1 MKFEG
6 IIKSIIYRNEENGYT
21 VLSLE
26 TSDSPITCT
35 GIMPFFNENDQIII
49 EGELIYHDKYGEQIN
64 VENARIK
71 KPSGKKAIISY
82 LSSGNIDSIGKKTA
96 ELIYEKFGDQAIDIV
111 FNNPSKLLSIQGIGN
126 KKLEKIKESTLDAK
140 DSREAL
146 LYLQGLNI
154 SFNLANKI
162 YKSYGDN
169 TISIVKTNPYKLSE
183 DISGI
188 GFVMADNIAINMQ
201 MKNDSKFR
209 ISAALSYILKNDAE
223 MSGSCAIKKE
233 DLINKTF
240 DLIKVDKN
248 KINEQINEDLLKSKI
263 QIMKIAE
270 DDFVYDKDIYKAEKS
285 TAINLSRLQ
294 NEKYIFDI
302 EINEDLDA
310 FSNEQKIAIKEAFNN
325 MLLVITGGPGTGK
338 TTIIKAICNIL
349 DENGLKFN
357 LAAPTGRA
365 AKRMQESTENSALT
379 IHRLIGIKPDSPI
392 PEYNEE
398 NPLECDYVIV
408 DEASMIDIKL
418 MDKLLKSL
426 SNNTALILV
435 GDHNQLPS
443 VGPGNVLKD
452 ILDTNIKSVR
462 LKKIFRQAKE
472 SNIVVN
478 AHRIND
484 GLYPILNQKNKD
496 FFFIDSNTK
505 NFEKNLLDLVKF
517 RLPNYY
523 KLDPINDIQILAPGK
538 KSLWGV
544 VNINNLCQ
552 NELNKNPNSIKIN
565 NKIFKLNDKVMQ
577 VRNNYDLIS
586 LDPGNFEDGVYNGD
600 IGRIID
606 IDKERE
612 ELKVEFYDGNIVS
625 YKKEDIKDLDLSY
638 AITIHK
644 SQGSEFDCVLIPMM
658 STSYMLLNRNLL
670 YTAITRAKKLVILLG
685 EKRILKQM
693 VRNNNESKRLT
704 NLSFWI
710 KELSE
715 ALKWL
720 RIYYFWMIICVFF
733 ARKRSGKNFSCV
745 KIAFQSLIMLTMN
758 LKF

>member
-35 GIMPFFNENDQIII
+35 GIMPFLNENDQIIV
-49 EGELIYHDKYGEQIN
+49 EGELIYHDKYGEQIQ
-64 VENARIK
+64 VESASLK

-82 LSSGNIDSIGKKTA
+82 LSSGNIESIGKKTA
-96 ELIYEKFGDQAIDIV
+96 QLIYEKFKDDSIDVV
-111 FNNPSKLLSIQGIGN
+111 FNQSEKLLTIPGIGK
-126 KKLEKIKESTLDAK
+126 KKLEKIKESTLDAR

-162 YKSYGDN
+162 YKAYGDN

-183 DISGI
+183 DISGV
-188 GFVMADNIAINMQ
+188 GFIMADNIAMNMQ
-201 MKNDSKFR
+201 MKSDSKFR
-209 ISAALSYILKNDAE
+209 ISAALSYVLKNDAE
-223 MSGSCAIKKE
+223 MTGSCTIRLDDLIDKTFSLIKVDRNKIKDQIDE
-233 DLINKTF
+233 DLIN
-240 DLIKVDKN
+240 
-248 KINEQINEDLLKSKI
+248 SKI
-263 QIMKIAE
+263 QIMKIGNE
-270 DDFVYDKDIYKAEKS
+270 EFVYDKDIYKSEKS
-285 TAINLSRLQ
+285 TAINLSRLK
-294 NEKYIFDI
+294 NEKYIFDL
-302 EINEDLDA
+302 EINEDLDV
-310 FSNEQKIAIKEAFNN
+310 FSKQQQVAINEAFNN

-349 DENGLKFN
+349 DDNNLKFN

-379 IHRLIGIKPDSPI
+379 IHRLIGIKPESPI

-398 NPLECDYVIV
+398 NPLDCDYVIV
-408 DEASMIDIKL
+408 DEVSMVDIKL
-418 MDKLLKSL
+418 MDKLLKAL
-426 SNNTALILV
+426 SSNTALILV

-452 ILDTNIKSVR
+452 ILDTDIKSVR
-462 LKKIFRQAKE
+462 LNKIFRQAQE

-496 FFFIDSNTK
+496 FFFIDSNVN
-505 NFEKNLLDLVKF
+505 NFQKDILDLIKN

-523 KLDPINDIQILAPGK
+523 KLDPINDIQILAPSK
-538 KSLWGV
+538 KSSWGV
-544 VNINNLCQ
+544 LNLNNILQEN
-552 NELNKNPNSIKIN
+552 LNKNPKYLKIN
-565 NKIFKLNDKVMQ
+565 NRIFKLKDKVMQ
-577 VRNNYDLIS
+577 VRNNYDLES
-586 LDPGNFEDGVYNGD
+586 LDPGNFDDGVYNGD
-600 IGRIID
+600 IGRIIEL
-606 IDKERE
+606 DKERDS
-612 ELKVEFYDGNIVS
+612 LKIEFYDGNIVS

-644 SQGSEFDCVLIPMM
+644 SQGSEFDCVVIPMM
-658 STSYMLLNRNLL
+658 PTSFMLLNRNLL
-670 YTAITRAKKLVILLG
+670 YTAITRAKKLVILIG

-693 VRNNNESKRLT
+693 VKNNKTSQRLT

-715 ALKWL
+715 ALKW
-720 RIYYFWMIICVFF
+720 
-733 ARKRSGKNFSCV
+733 
-745 KIAFQSLIMLTMN
+745 
-758 LKF
+758 

>member
-35 GIMPFFNENDQIII
+35 GIMPFFNENDQVVV

-64 VENARIK
+64 VESARIK

-82 LSSGNIDSIGKKTA
+82 LSSGNIESIGKKTA
-96 ELIYEKFGDQAIDIV
+96 ELIYEKFGDKSIDVV
-111 FNNPSKLLSIQGIGN
+111 FNETEKLLSIQGIGK
-126 KKLEKIKESTLDAK
+126 KKLEKIKESTIDAR

-154 SFNLANKI
+154 SFNLSNKI
-162 YKSYGDN
+162 YKAYGDN

-188 GFVMADNIAINMQ
+188 GFVMADNIAMNMQ
-201 MKNDSKFR
+201 MKDDSKFR
-209 ISAALSYILKNDAE
+209 ISAAISYILKNDAE
-223 MSGSCAIKKE
+223 MSGSCALKKE
-233 DLINKTF
+233 DLLNKTF

-248 KINEQINEDLLKSKI
+248 RINEQINEDLLKSKI
-263 QIMKIAE
+263 QIIKIRE
-270 DDFVYDKDIYKAEKS
+270 DEFVYDRDIYKAEKS
-285 TAINLSRLQ
+285 CAINLSRLQ
-294 NEKYIFDI
+294 NEKYIFDVK
-302 EINEDLDA
+302 INEDFDA
-310 FSNEQKIAIKEAFNN
+310 FSKEQEIAIKEAFNN

-349 DENGLKFN
+349 NENNLKFN

-365 AKRMQESTENSALT
+365 AKRMQESTENVAFT
-379 IHRLIGIKPDSPI
+379 IHRLIGIKPESSI
-392 PEYNEE
+392 PEFNEE
-398 NPLECDYVIV
+398 NTLDCDYVIV

-418 MDKLLKSL
+418 MDKLLKAL
-426 SNNTALILV
+426 SSKTALILV

-443 VGPGNVLKD
+443 VGAGNVLKD
-452 ILDTNIKSVR
+452 ILDTDIKAVK

-478 AHRIND
+478 AHKIND

-496 FFFIDSNTK
+496 FFFINSNSK
-505 NFEKNLLDLVKF
+505 NFQNDLLDLVKN

-523 KLDPINDIQILAPGK
+523 KLDPINDIQILAPSK
-538 KSLWGV
+538 KSLWGI
-544 VNINNLCQ
+544 VNINDLCQ
-552 NELNKNPNSIKIN
+552 KELNKNPNLIKIN
-565 NKIFKLNDKVMQ
+565 NRIFKLGDKVMQ
-577 VRNNYDLIS
+577 VRNNYELES
-586 LDPGNFEDGVYNGD
+586 LNPDDFDDGVYNGD

-606 IDKERE
+606 IDKNMES
-612 ELKVEFYDGNIVS
+612 LKVEFYDGNIVS
-625 YKKEDIKDLDLSY
+625 YKKEDVKDLDLSY

-644 SQGSEFDCVLIPMM
+644 SQGSEFDCILIPMM
-658 STSYMLLNRNLL
+658 PASFMLLNRNLL

-685 EKRILKQM
+685 EKKILKQM

-715 ALKWL
+715 ALK
-720 RIYYFWMIICVFF
+720 
-733 ARKRSGKNFSCV
+733 
-745 KIAFQSLIMLTMN
+745 
-758 LKF
+758 

>member
-21 VLSLE
+21 VLSLQ

-35 GIMPFFNENDQIII
+35 GIMPFFNENDQVVV

-64 VENARIK
+64 VESAMIK

-82 LSSGNIDSIGKKTA
+82 LSSGNIESIGKKTA
-96 ELIYEKFGDQAIDIV
+96 ELIYEKFKDDSIDVV
-111 FNNPSKLLSIQGIGN
+111 FNETEKLLSIQGIGK
-126 KKLEKIKESTLDAK
+126 KKLEKIRESTIEAR

-162 YKSYGDN
+162 YKTYTDN

-188 GFVMADNIAINMQ
+188 GFVMADNIAMNMQ

-209 ISAALSYILKNDAE
+209 ISAAISYILKNDAE
-223 MSGSCAIKKE
+223 MSGSCALKKE
-233 DLINKTF
+233 DLLNKTF

-248 KINEQINEDLLKSKI
+248 KINEQINENLLKSKI
-263 QIMKIAE
+263 QIIKIGE
-270 DDFVYDKDIYKAEKS
+270 DEFVYDKDIYMAEKS
-285 TAINLSRLQ
+285 CAINLSRLQ
-294 NEKYIFDI
+294 NEKYIFDVK
-302 EINEDLDA
+302 INEDFDA
-310 FSNEQKIAIKEAFNN
+310 FSKEQEIAIKEAFNN

-349 DENGLKFN
+349 NEHNLKFN

-365 AKRMQESTENSALT
+365 AKRMQESTENVAFT
-379 IHRLIGIKPDSPI
+379 IHRLIGIKPENPI
-392 PEYNEE
+392 PEFNEE
-398 NPLECDYVIV
+398 NTLDCDYVIV

-418 MDKLLKSL
+418 MDKLLKAL
-426 SNNTALILV
+426 SSKTALILV

-443 VGPGNVLKD
+443 VGAGNVLKD
-452 ILDTNIKSVR
+452 ILDTDIKAVK

-478 AHRIND
+478 AHKIND

-496 FFFIDSNTK
+496 FFFINSNSK
-505 NFEKNLLDLVKF
+505 NFQNDLLDLVKN

-523 KLDPINDIQILAPGK
+523 KLDPINDIQILAPSK
-538 KSLWGV
+538 KSLWGI
-544 VNINNLCQ
+544 VNINELCQ
-552 NELNKNPNSIKIN
+552 KELNKNPNSIKIN
-565 NKIFKLNDKVMQ
+565 NRIFKLDDKVMQ
-577 VRNNYDLIS
+577 VRNNYELES
-586 LDPGNFEDGVYNGD
+586 LNPDNFDDGVYNGD
-600 IGRIID
+600 IGRIVD
-606 IDKERE
+606 IDKNMES
-612 ELKVEFYDGNIVS
+612 LKVEFYDGNIVS
-625 YKKEDIKDLDLSY
+625 YKKEDVKDLDLSY

-658 STSYMLLNRNLL
+658 PASFMLLNRNLL

-685 EKRILKQM
+685 EKKILKQM

-715 ALKWL
+715 ALK
-720 RIYYFWMIICVFF
+720 
-733 ARKRSGKNFSCV
+733 
-745 KIAFQSLIMLTMN
+745 
-758 LKF
+758 

>member
-21 VLSLE
+21 VLSLQ

-35 GIMPFFNENDQIII
+35 GIMPFFNENDQIIVD
-49 EGELIYHDKYGEQIN
+49 GELIYHDKYGEQIN
-64 VENARIK
+64 VESARIK

-82 LSSGNIDSIGKKTA
+82 LSSGNIESIGKKTA
-96 ELIYEKFGDQAIDIV
+96 ELIYEKFGDKSIDVV
-111 FNNPSKLLSIQGIGN
+111 FNEAEKLLSIQGIGK
-126 KKLEKIKESTLDAK
+126 KKLEKIKESTIEAR

-154 SFNLANKI
+154 SFNLSNKI
-162 YKSYGDN
+162 YKAYGDN
-169 TISIVKTNPYKLSE
+169 TIPIVKTNPYKLSE

-188 GFVMADNIAINMQ
+188 GFVMADNIAMNMQ

-209 ISAALSYILKNDAE
+209 ISAAISYILKNDAE
-223 MSGSCAIKKE
+223 MSGSCALKKE
-233 DLINKTF
+233 DLLNKTF

-263 QIMKIAE
+263 QIIKIGE
-270 DDFVYDKDIYKAEKS
+270 DEFVYDKDIYMAEKS
-285 TAINLSRLQ
+285 CAINLSRLQ
-294 NEKYIFDI
+294 NEKYIFDVK
-302 EINEDLDA
+302 INEDFDA
-310 FSNEQKIAIKEAFNN
+310 FSKEQEIAIKEAFNN

-349 DENGLKFN
+349 NENNLKFN

-365 AKRMQESTENSALT
+365 AKRMQESTENVAFT
-379 IHRLIGIKPDSPI
+379 IHRLIGIKPESPI
-392 PEYNEE
+392 PEFNEE
-398 NPLECDYVIV
+398 NTLDCDYVIL

-418 MDKLLKSL
+418 MDKLLKAL
-426 SNNTALILV
+426 SSKTALILV

-443 VGPGNVLKD
+443 VGAGNVLKD
-452 ILDTNIKSVR
+452 ILDTDIKAVK

-478 AHRIND
+478 AHKIND

-496 FFFIDSNTK
+496 FFFINSNSK
-505 NFEKNLLDLVKF
+505 NFQNDLLDLVKN

-523 KLDPINDIQILAPGK
+523 KLDPINDIQILAPSK
-538 KSLWGV
+538 KSLWGI
-544 VNINNLCQ
+544 VNINDLCQ
-552 NELNKNPNSIKIN
+552 KELNKNPNLIKIN
-565 NKIFKLNDKVMQ
+565 NRIFKLGDKVMQ
-577 VRNNYDLIS
+577 VRNNYELES
-586 LDPGNFEDGVYNGD
+586 LNPDNFDDGVYNGD

-606 IDKERE
+606 IDKNMES
-612 ELKVEFYDGNIVS
+612 LKVEFYDGNIVS
-625 YKKEDIKDLDLSY
+625 YKKEDVKDLDLSY

-658 STSYMLLNRNLL
+658 PASFMLLNRNLL

-685 EKRILKQM
+685 EKKILKQM
-693 VRNNNESKRLT
+693 VKNNNESKRLT

-715 ALKWL
+715 ALK
-720 RIYYFWMIICVFF
+720 
-733 ARKRSGKNFSCV
+733 
-745 KIAFQSLIMLTMN
+745 
-758 LKF
+758 

>member
-35 GIMPFFNENDQIII
+35 GIMPFLNENDQIIV
-49 EGELIYHDKYGEQIN
+49 EGELIYHDKYGEQIQ
-64 VENARIK
+64 VESASLK

-82 LSSGNIDSIGKKTA
+82 LSSGNIESIGKKTA
-96 ELIYEKFGDQAIDIV
+96 QLIYEKFKDDSIDVV
-111 FNNPSKLLSIQGIGN
+111 FNQSEKLLTIPGIGK
-126 KKLEKIKESTLDAK
+126 KKLEKIKESTLDAR

-162 YKSYGDN
+162 YKAYGDN

-183 DISGI
+183 DISGV
-188 GFVMADNIAINMQ
+188 GFIMADNIAMNMQ
-201 MKNDSKFR
+201 MKSDSKFR
-209 ISAALSYILKNDAE
+209 ISAALSYVLKNDAE
-223 MSGSCAIKKE
+223 MTGSCTIRLDDLIDKTFSLIKVDRNKIKDQIDE
-233 DLINKTF
+233 DLIN
-240 DLIKVDKN
+240 
-248 KINEQINEDLLKSKI
+248 SKI
-263 QIMKIAE
+263 QIMKIGNE
-270 DDFVYDKDIYKAEKS
+270 EFVYDKDIYKSEKS
-285 TAINLSRLQ
+285 TAINLSRLK
-294 NEKYIFDI
+294 NEKYIFDL
-302 EINEDLDA
+302 EINEDLDV
-310 FSNEQKIAIKEAFNN
+310 FSKQQQVAINEAFNN

-349 DENGLKFN
+349 DDNNLKFN

-379 IHRLIGIKPDSPI
+379 IHRLIGIKPESPI

-398 NPLECDYVIV
+398 NPLDCDYVIV
-408 DEASMIDIKL
+408 DEVSMVDIKL
-418 MDKLLKSL
+418 MDKLLKAL
-426 SNNTALILV
+426 SSNTALILV

-452 ILDTNIKSVR
+452 ILDTDIKSVR
-462 LKKIFRQAKE
+462 LNKIFRQAQE

-496 FFFIDSNTK
+496 FFFIDSNVN
-505 NFEKNLLDLVKF
+505 NFQKDILDLIKN

-523 KLDPINDIQILAPGK
+523 KLDPINDIQILAPSK
-538 KSLWGV
+538 KSSWGV
-544 VNINNLCQ
+544 LNLNNILQEN
-552 NELNKNPNSIKIN
+552 LNKNPKYLKIN
-565 NKIFKLNDKVMQ
+565 NRIFKLKDKVMQ
-577 VRNNYDLIS
+577 VRNNYDLES
-586 LDPGNFEDGVYNGD
+586 LDPGNFDDGVYNGD
-600 IGRIID
+600 IGRIIEL
-606 IDKERE
+606 DKERDS
-612 ELKVEFYDGNIVS
+612 LKIEFYDGNIVS

-644 SQGSEFDCVLIPMM
+644 SQGSEFDCVVIPMM
-658 STSYMLLNRNLL
+658 PTSFMLLNRNLL
-670 YTAITRAKKLVILLG
+670 YTAITRAKKLVILIG

-693 VRNNNESKRLT
+693 VKNNKTSQRLT

-715 ALKWL
+715 ALK
-720 RIYYFWMIICVFF
+720 
-733 ARKRSGKNFSCV
+733 
-745 KIAFQSLIMLTMN
+745 
-758 LKF
+758 

>member
-21 VLSLE
+21 VLSLQ

-35 GIMPFFNENDQIII
+35 GIMPFFNENDQVVV

-64 VENARIK
+64 VESAMIK

-82 LSSGNIDSIGKKTA
+82 LSSGNIESIGKKTA
-96 ELIYEKFGDQAIDIV
+96 ELIYEKFGDKSIDVV
-111 FNNPSKLLSIQGIGN
+111 FNETEKLLSIQGIGK
-126 KKLEKIKESTLDAK
+126 KKLEKIKESTIDAR

-162 YKSYGDN
+162 YKAYGDN

-188 GFVMADNIAINMQ
+188 GFVMADNIAMNMQ

-209 ISAALSYILKNDAE
+209 ISAAISYILKNDAE
-223 MSGSCAIKKE
+223 MSGSCAVKKE
-233 DLINKTF
+233 DLLNKTF

-263 QIMKIAE
+263 QIIKIGE
-270 DDFVYDKDIYKAEKS
+270 DEFVYDKDIYMAEKS
-285 TAINLSRLQ
+285 CAINLSRLQ
-294 NEKYIFDI
+294 NEKYIFDVK
-302 EINEDLDA
+302 INEDFDA
-310 FSNEQKIAIKEAFNN
+310 FSKEQEIAIKEAFNN

-349 DENGLKFN
+349 NENNLKFN

-365 AKRMQESTENSALT
+365 AKRMQESTEYVAFT
-379 IHRLIGIKPDSPI
+379 IHRLIGIKPESPI
-392 PEYNEE
+392 PEFNEE
-398 NPLECDYVIV
+398 NTLDCDYVIV

-418 MDKLLKSL
+418 MDKLLKAL
-426 SNNTALILV
+426 SSKTALILV

-443 VGPGNVLKD
+443 VGAGNVLKD
-452 ILDTNIKSVR
+452 ILDTDIKAVK

-478 AHRIND
+478 AHKIND

-496 FFFIDSNTK
+496 FFFINSNSK
-505 NFEKNLLDLVKF
+505 NFQNDLLDLVKN

-523 KLDPINDIQILAPGK
+523 KLDPINDIQILAPSK
-538 KSLWGV
+538 KSLWGI
-544 VNINNLCQ
+544 VNINDLCQ
-552 NELNKNPNSIKIN
+552 KELNKNPNSIKIN
-565 NKIFKLNDKVMQ
+565 NRIFKLGDKVMQ
-577 VRNNYDLIS
+577 VRNNYELES
-586 LDPGNFEDGVYNGD
+586 LNPDDFDDGVYNGD

-606 IDKERE
+606 IDKNMES
-612 ELKVEFYDGNIVS
+612 LKVEFYDGNIVS
-625 YKKEDIKDLDLSY
+625 YKKEDVKDLDLSY

-658 STSYMLLNRNLL
+658 PASFMLLNRNLL

-685 EKRILKQM
+685 EKKILKQM

-715 ALKWL
+715 ALK
-720 RIYYFWMIICVFF
+720 
-733 ARKRSGKNFSCV
+733 
-745 KIAFQSLIMLTMN
+745 
-758 LKF
+758 

>member
-1 MKFEG
+1 MNFEG

-35 GIMPFFNENDQIII
+35 GIMPFFNENDQVVV

-64 VENARIK
+64 VESARIK

-82 LSSGNIDSIGKKTA
+82 LSSGNIESIGKKTA
-96 ELIYEKFGDQAIDIV
+96 ELIYEKFKDDSIDVV
-111 FNNPSKLLSIQGIGN
+111 FNETEKLLSIQGIGK
-126 KKLEKIKESTLDAK
+126 KKLEKIKESTIEAR

-162 YKSYGDN
+162 YKTYTDN

-188 GFVMADNIAINMQ
+188 GFVMADNIAMNMQ

-209 ISAALSYILKNDAE
+209 ISAAISYILKNDAE
-223 MSGSCAIKKE
+223 MSGSCALKKE
-233 DLINKTF
+233 DLLNKTF

-263 QIMKIAE
+263 QIIKIGE
-270 DDFVYDKDIYKAEKS
+270 DEFVYDRDIYKAEKS
-285 TAINLSRLQ
+285 CAINLSRLQ
-294 NEKYIFDI
+294 NEKYIFDVK
-302 EINEDLDA
+302 INEDFDA
-310 FSNEQKIAIKEAFNN
+310 FSKEQEIAIKEAFNN

-349 DENGLKFN
+349 NENNLKFN

-365 AKRMQESTENSALT
+365 AKRMQESTENVAFT
-379 IHRLIGIKPDSPI
+379 IHRLIGIKPENPI
-392 PEYNEE
+392 PEFNEE
-398 NPLECDYVIV
+398 NTLDCDYVIV

-418 MDKLLKSL
+418 MDKLLKAL
-426 SNNTALILV
+426 SSKTALILV

-443 VGPGNVLKD
+443 VGAGNVLKD
-452 ILDTNIKSVR
+452 ILDTDIKSVG
-462 LKKIFRQAKE
+462 LKKIFRQAQE

-496 FFFIDSNTK
+496 FFFINSNSK
-505 NFEKNLLDLVKF
+505 KFQNDLLDLVKN

-523 KLDPINDIQILAPGK
+523 KLDPINDIQILAPSK
-538 KSLWGV
+538 KSLWGI
-544 VNINNLCQ
+544 VNINDLCQ
-552 NELNKNPNSIKIN
+552 KELNKNPNSIKIN
-565 NKIFKLNDKVMQ
+565 NRIFKLGDKVMQ
-577 VRNNYDLIS
+577 VRNNYELES
-586 LDPGNFEDGVYNGD
+586 LNPDNFDDGVYNGD

-606 IDKERE
+606 IDKNMES
-612 ELKVEFYDGNIVS
+612 LKVEFYDGNIVS
-625 YKKEDIKDLDLSY
+625 YKKEDVKDLDLSY

-658 STSYMLLNRNLL
+658 PASFMLLNRNLL

-685 EKRILKQM
+685 EKKILKQM

-715 ALKWL
+715 ALK
-720 RIYYFWMIICVFF
+720 
-733 ARKRSGKNFSCV
+733 
-745 KIAFQSLIMLTMN
+745 
-758 LKF
+758 

>member
-21 VLSLE
+21 VLSLQ
-26 TSDSPITCT
+26 TSDSSITCT
-35 GIMPFFNENDQIII
+35 GIMPFFNENDQVVV

-64 VENARIK
+64 VESAMIK

-82 LSSGNIDSIGKKTA
+82 LSSGNIESIGKKTA
-96 ELIYEKFGDQAIDIV
+96 ELIYEKFGDKSIDVV
-111 FNNPSKLLSIQGIGN
+111 FNETEKLLSIQGIGK
-126 KKLEKIKESTLDAK
+126 KKLEKIKESTIDAR

-162 YKSYGDN
+162 YKAYGDN

-188 GFVMADNIAINMQ
+188 GFVMADNIAMNMQ

-209 ISAALSYILKNDAE
+209 ISAAISYILKNDAE
-223 MSGSCAIKKE
+223 MSGSCAVKKE
-233 DLINKTF
+233 DLLNKTF

-263 QIMKIAE
+263 QIIKIGE
-270 DDFVYDKDIYKAEKS
+270 DEFVYDKDIYMAEKS
-285 TAINLSRLQ
+285 CAINLSRLQ
-294 NEKYIFDI
+294 NEKYIFDVK
-302 EINEDLDA
+302 INEDFDA
-310 FSNEQKIAIKEAFNN
+310 FSKEQEIAIKEAFNN

-349 DENGLKFN
+349 NENNLKFN

-365 AKRMQESTENSALT
+365 AKRMQESTEYVAFT
-379 IHRLIGIKPDSPI
+379 IHRLVGIKPESTI
-392 PEYNEE
+392 PEFNEE
-398 NPLECDYVIV
+398 NTLDCDYVIL

-426 SNNTALILV
+426 SSKTALILV

-443 VGPGNVLKD
+443 VGAGNVLKD
-452 ILDTNIKSVR
+452 ILDTDIKSVR
-462 LKKIFRQAKE
+462 LKKIFRQAQE

-478 AHRIND
+478 AHKIND

-496 FFFIDSNTK
+496 FFFINSNSK
-505 NFEKNLLDLVKF
+505 KFQNDLLDLVKN

-523 KLDPINDIQILAPGK
+523 KLDPINDIQILAPSK
-538 KSLWGV
+538 KSLWGI
-544 VNINNLCQ
+544 VNINDLCQ
-552 NELNKNPNSIKIN
+552 KELNKNPNSIKIN
-565 NKIFKLNDKVMQ
+565 NRIFKLGDKVMQ
-577 VRNNYDLIS
+577 VRNNYELES
-586 LDPGNFEDGVYNGD
+586 LNPDDFDDGVYNGD

-606 IDKERE
+606 IDKNMES
-612 ELKVEFYDGNIVS
+612 LKVEFYDGNIVS
-625 YKKEDIKDLDLSY
+625 YKKEDVKDLDLSY

-658 STSYMLLNRNLL
+658 PASFMLLNRNLL

-685 EKRILKQM
+685 EKKILKQM

-715 ALKWL
+715 ALK
-720 RIYYFWMIICVFF
+720 
-733 ARKRSGKNFSCV
+733 
-745 KIAFQSLIMLTMN
+745 
-758 LKF
+758 

>member
-21 VLSLE
+21 VLSLQ
-26 TSDSPITCT
+26 TSDSTITCT
-35 GIMPFFNENDQIII
+35 GIMPFFNENDQIIV

-64 VENARIK
+64 VESARIK

-82 LSSGNIDSIGKKTA
+82 LSSGNIESIGKKTA
-96 ELIYEKFGDQAIDIV
+96 ELIYEKFGDKSIDVV
-111 FNNPSKLLSIQGIGN
+111 FNETEKLLSIQGIGK
-126 KKLEKIKESTLDAK
+126 KKLEKIKESTIDAR

-154 SFNLANKI
+154 SFKLSNKI
-162 YKSYGDN
+162 YKAYGDN

-188 GFVMADNIAINMQ
+188 GFVMADNIAMNMQ

-209 ISAALSYILKNDAE
+209 ISAAISYILKNDAE
-223 MSGSCAIKKE
+223 MSGSCALKKE
-233 DLINKTF
+233 DLLNKTF

-248 KINEQINEDLLKSKI
+248 KINEQINQDLLKSKI
-263 QIMKIAE
+263 QIIKIGE
-270 DDFVYDKDIYKAEKS
+270 DEFVYDRDIYKAEKS
-285 TAINLSRLQ
+285 CAINLSRLQ
-294 NEKYIFDI
+294 NEKYIFDVK
-302 EINEDLDA
+302 INEDFDA
-310 FSNEQKIAIKEAFNN
+310 FSKEQEIAIKEAFNN

-349 DENGLKFN
+349 NENNLKFN

-365 AKRMQESTENSALT
+365 AKRMQESTENVAFT
-379 IHRLIGIKPDSPI
+379 IHRLIGIKPESPI
-392 PEYNEE
+392 PEFNEE
-398 NPLECDYVIV
+398 NTLDCDYVIL

-418 MDKLLKSL
+418 MDKLLKAL
-426 SNNTALILV
+426 SSKTALILV

-443 VGPGNVLKD
+443 VGAGNVLKD
-452 ILDTNIKSVR
+452 ILDTDIKAVK

-478 AHRIND
+478 AHKIND

-496 FFFIDSNTK
+496 FFFINSNSK
-505 NFEKNLLDLVKF
+505 KFQNDLLDLVKN

-523 KLDPINDIQILAPGK
+523 KLDPINDIQILAPSK
-538 KSLWGV
+538 KSLWGI
-544 VNINNLCQ
+544 VNINDLCQ
-552 NELNKNPNSIKIN
+552 KELNKNPNSIKIN
-565 NKIFKLNDKVMQ
+565 NRIFKLGDKVMQ
-577 VRNNYDLIS
+577 VRNNYELES
-586 LDPGNFEDGVYNGD
+586 LNPDDFDDGVYNGD

-606 IDKERE
+606 IDKNMES
-612 ELKVEFYDGNIVS
+612 LKVEFYDGNIVS
-625 YKKEDIKDLDLSY
+625 YKKEDVKDLDLSY

-658 STSYMLLNRNLL
+658 PASFMLLNRNLL

-685 EKRILKQM
+685 EKKILKQM

-715 ALKWL
+715 ALK
-720 RIYYFWMIICVFF
+720 
-733 ARKRSGKNFSCV
+733 
-745 KIAFQSLIMLTMN
+745 
-758 LKF
+758 

>member
-21 VLSLE
+21 VLSLQ

-35 GIMPFFNENDQIII
+35 GIMPFFNENDQVVV

-64 VENARIK
+64 VESARIK

-82 LSSGNIDSIGKKTA
+82 LSSGNIESIGKKTA
-96 ELIYEKFGDQAIDIV
+96 ELIYEKFGDKSIDVV
-111 FNNPSKLLSIQGIGN
+111 FNEAEKLLSIQGIGK
-126 KKLEKIKESTLDAK
+126 KKLEKIKESTIEAR

-154 SFNLANKI
+154 SFKLSNKI
-162 YKSYGDN
+162 YKAYGDN

-188 GFVMADNIAINMQ
+188 GFVMADNIAMNMQ

-209 ISAALSYILKNDAE
+209 ISAAISYILKNDAE
-223 MSGSCAIKKE
+223 MSGSCALKKE
-233 DLINKTF
+233 DLLNKTF

-248 KINEQINEDLLKSKI
+248 KINEQINQDLLKSKI
-263 QIMKIAE
+263 QIIKIGE
-270 DDFVYDKDIYKAEKS
+270 DEFVYDRDIYKAEKS
-285 TAINLSRLQ
+285 CAINLSRLQ
-294 NEKYIFDI
+294 NEKYIFDVK
-302 EINEDLDA
+302 INEDFDV
-310 FSNEQKIAIKEAFNN
+310 FSKEQEIAIKEAFNN

-349 DENGLKFN
+349 NENNLKFN

-365 AKRMQESTENSALT
+365 AKRMQESTENVAFT
-379 IHRLIGIKPDSPI
+379 IHRLIGIKPESPI
-392 PEYNEE
+392 PEFNEE
-398 NPLECDYVIV
+398 NTLDCDYVIL

-418 MDKLLKSL
+418 MDKLLKAL
-426 SNNTALILV
+426 SSKTALILV

-443 VGPGNVLKD
+443 VGAGNVLKD
-452 ILDTNIKSVR
+452 ILDTDIKAVK

-478 AHRIND
+478 AHKIND

-496 FFFIDSNTK
+496 FFFINSNSK
-505 NFEKNLLDLVKF
+505 KFQNDLLDLVKN

-523 KLDPINDIQILAPGK
+523 KLDPINDIQILAPSK
-538 KSLWGV
+538 KSLWGI
-544 VNINNLCQ
+544 VNINDLCQ
-552 NELNKNPNSIKIN
+552 KELNKNPNLIKIN
-565 NKIFKLNDKVMQ
+565 NRIFKLGDKVMQ
-577 VRNNYDLIS
+577 VRNNYELES
-586 LDPGNFEDGVYNGD
+586 LNPDDFDDGVYNGD

-606 IDKERE
+606 IDKNMES
-612 ELKVEFYDGNIVS
+612 LKVEFYDGNIVS
-625 YKKEDIKDLDLSY
+625 YKKEDVKDLDLSY

-658 STSYMLLNRNLL
+658 PASFMLLNRNLL

-685 EKRILKQM
+685 EKKILKQM

-715 ALKWL
+715 ALK
-720 RIYYFWMIICVFF
+720 
-733 ARKRSGKNFSCV
+733 
-745 KIAFQSLIMLTMN
+745 
-758 LKF
+758 